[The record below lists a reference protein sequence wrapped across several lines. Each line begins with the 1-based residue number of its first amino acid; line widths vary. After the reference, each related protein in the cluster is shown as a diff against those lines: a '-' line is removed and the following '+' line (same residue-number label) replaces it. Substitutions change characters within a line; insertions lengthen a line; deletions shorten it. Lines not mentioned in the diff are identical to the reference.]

1 MTDFQSIF
9 VEFFIGVVFL
19 AIALTA
25 DFYLR
30 QVGKRAHPLMRGI
43 FAIVGVGLIIHGC
56 LAISRFR

>member
-9 VEFFIGVVFL
+9 VEFLIGVVFL

-30 QVGKRAHPLMRGI
+30 QVGKRAHQLMRGV
-43 FAIVGVGLIIHGC
+43 FALVGAGFIIHGFV
-56 LAISRFR
+56 AMSRFK

>member
-19 AIALTA
+19 AIAVTS

-30 QVGKRAHPLMRGI
+30 QVGKRAHPLMRTF
-43 FAIVGVGLIIHGC
+43 FALVGVSFIIHGWI
-56 LAISRFR
+56 AMSHFK

>member
-9 VEFFIGVVFL
+9 VEFFIGVVSL

-30 QVGKRAHPLMRGI
+30 QVGKRAHPLMQVV
-43 FAIVGVGLIIHGC
+43 FALVGAGFIIHGFV
-56 LAISRFR
+56 AMGRFK